1 MKYIWEQEI
10 FITKMRIAINGMY
23 LTNQAVGIANVIINV
38 ANQLVKKH
46 EITIFA
52 NKQVLPEIK
61 QRLDSSITYCENHNK
76 LFFRKPI
83 WFFLKFPKLLN
94 SNSFD
99 LLWNP
104 AVWSPLFLRKKM
116 KNIVTVHDFV
126 SKDYKETMRF
136 FNRIISNAIEKYSIK
151 NADYLWC
158 VSEYTRNKLEDYY
171 PVRRCSNI
179 FTGSAPDPFIRK
191 INEPDFLSKIK
202 NELQLPSH
210 YMLFVGSLEP
220 RKNLK
225 FLLQLFKDYSM
236 KNGDIDLVIVGA
248 RGWGKT
254 DIADIINSEGYP
266 RERVFFTGFVTE
278 EQLLALYNLASL
290 YISTSLNE
298 GFGLPQVEAMNCEIP
313 VISPHNSA
321 MIEVVSNAGITVV
334 GWEFEKWENAINLAR
349 ENREEI
355 IKQQNERRKKYQWE
369 DIITRLYEYLGF

>member
-116 KNIVTVHDFV
+116 KNLRVNPFLRFPAPILSDRKTPCA
-126 SKDYKETMRF
+126 RF
-136 FNRIISNAIEKYSIK
+136 FHGLSFSDK
-151 NADYLWC
+151 
-158 VSEYTRNKLEDYY
+158 
-171 PVRRCSNI
+171 VRS
-179 FTGSAPDPFIRK
+179 
-191 INEPDFLSKIK
+191 
-202 NELQLPSH
+202 LP
-210 YMLFVGSLEP
+210 
-220 RKNLK
+220 K
-225 FLLQLFKDYSM
+225 
-236 KNGDIDLVIVGA
+236 
-248 RGWGKT
+248 
-254 DIADIINSEGYP
+254 
-266 RERVFFTGFVTE
+266 
-278 EQLLALYNLASL
+278 
-290 YISTSLNE
+290 
-298 GFGLPQVEAMNCEIP
+298 
-313 VISPHNSA
+313 
-321 MIEVVSNAGITVV
+321 
-334 GWEFEKWENAINLAR
+334 
-349 ENREEI
+349 
-355 IKQQNERRKKYQWE
+355 
-369 DIITRLYEYLGF
+369 